1 MLKNYGPK
9 PVGPPGYFTTISQNK
24 ASLLRETMARY
35 YLIYPPNPRITKP
48 VFNLPTVDPVHG

>member
-1 MLKNYGPK
+1 M
-9 PVGPPGYFTTISQNK
+9 GPPGYFTTISQNK